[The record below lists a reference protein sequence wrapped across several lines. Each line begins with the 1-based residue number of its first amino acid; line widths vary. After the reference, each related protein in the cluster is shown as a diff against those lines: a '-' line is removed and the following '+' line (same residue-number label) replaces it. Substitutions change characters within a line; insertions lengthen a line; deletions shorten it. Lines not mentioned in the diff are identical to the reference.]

1 MKRKIV
7 ALILALTFCLSLSA
21 TAFAGTVRESGQT
34 NGETSQIGTYAELYV
49 DRNRCEATTD
59 ADVETDLTFT
69 TSVIYYYI
77 DELGMEQ
84 ATSDS
89 GSTSAGAGTLNYNS
103 GDRATSYHRVRG
115 DSSLGSWG
123 CSLEEYA

>member
-7 ALILALTFCLSLSA
+7 ALVLALTFCLSLSA

-34 NGETSQIGTYAELYV
+34 NGKTSQIGTYAELYV

-69 TSVIYYYI
+69 TSSVN
-77 DELGMEQ
+77 L
-84 ATSDS
+84 
-89 GSTSAGAGTLNYNS
+89 
-103 GDRATSYHRVRG
+103 
-115 DSSLGSWG
+115 
-123 CSLEEYA
+123 